1 MYVWLPG
8 YVLRLGTGF
17 ILPLLV
23 VNLLDNAEHLSDL
36 VCAHIDAV
44 FDEKFS
50 HLAHAD
56 GVTAI
61 CVQLLEHVVD
71 LLVSQD
77 LSRSSVVLFFENC
90 HFIRCLGDVAQP
102 LHHVVV
108 LQHAPIHSLFH
119 LLEHLLI
126 RQLDTLV
133 VTLAQDIRLAA
144 GWSSGISLDPTCALC
159 TVCSSHAAFALV
171 D

>member
-1 MYVWLPG
+1 M
-8 YVLRLGTGF
+8 
-17 ILPLLV
+17 V
-23 VNLLDNAEHLSDL
+23 VDLLDNAEHLGDL
-36 VCAHIDAV
+36 VSAHIEAIL
-44 FDEKFS
+44 DEKFS

-56 GVTAI
+56 GVAAV

-77 LSRSSVVLFFENC
+77 LSRSSVVLFFENR

-108 LQHAPIHSLFH
+108 LQQAPIHALFH
-119 LLEHLLI
+119 LLEHLLV

-133 VTLAQDIRLAA
+133 VTLAHDVRLAA
-144 GWSSGISLDPTCALC
+144 GWSTSVSLNPACALC